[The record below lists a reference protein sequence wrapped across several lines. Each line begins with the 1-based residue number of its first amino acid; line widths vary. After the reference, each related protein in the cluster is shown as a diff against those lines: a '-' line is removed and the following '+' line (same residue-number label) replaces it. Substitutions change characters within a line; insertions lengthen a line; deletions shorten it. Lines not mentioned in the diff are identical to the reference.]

1 MQIQQCLRKLIRSYV
16 CYIRLQNFISAKLI
30 IEQNL
35 LKKFQNFYDLQKD
48 FFETFRKNLK
58 IKN

>member
-58 IKN
+58 TKN